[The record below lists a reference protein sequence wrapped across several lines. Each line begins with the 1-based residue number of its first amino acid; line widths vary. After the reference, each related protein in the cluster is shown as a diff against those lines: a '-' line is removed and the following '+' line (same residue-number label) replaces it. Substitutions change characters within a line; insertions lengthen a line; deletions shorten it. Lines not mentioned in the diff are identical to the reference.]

1 MIGKILFTIL
11 VIVVVLIIARGRLG
25 NRQPRGAPASAASAT
40 PSASWPRYLAY
51 GFVAVV
57 ILVGAG
63 FYYLDWQQRNEVFTV
78 RVINSRTGNTATYQV
93 SRGEMRGRSFTTLDG
108 IDVTL
113 SEEERMERVP
123 ATSQ

>member
-11 VIVVVLIIARGRLG
+11 VILVVLIIARGRLR
-25 NRQPRGAPASAASAT
+25 NRPSGGAPANAAPPA
-40 PSASWPRYLAY
+40 PEPRWPRYLAY

-63 FYYLDWQQRNEVFTV
+63 FFYYDWQQRHEVFTV
-78 RVINSRTGNTATYQV
+78 RVINSRTGHTTTYQV
-93 SRGEMRGRSFTTLDG
+93 SRGEMRGRSFTTVDG

-113 SEEERMERVP
+113 SEEERMERLP
-123 ATSQ
+123 SDGE